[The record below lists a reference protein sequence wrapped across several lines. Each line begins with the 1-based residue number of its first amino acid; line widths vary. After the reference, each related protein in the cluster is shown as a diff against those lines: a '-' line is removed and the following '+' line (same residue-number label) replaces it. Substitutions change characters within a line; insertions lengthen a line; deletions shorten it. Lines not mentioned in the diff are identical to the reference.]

1 MRPRGLLV
9 ILTLATLGGCASG
22 TNSERTAHGSAG
34 VQFPP
39 YPAEPVIEWVA
50 TYATLSDVGGG
61 QSKWSRAI
69 TGETEREPRLVA
81 PTDVAI
87 GPGNELYVADQELDG
102 IVIIDPRVKRF
113 DLFHGAGQGL
123 LRKPVGVA
131 VADDGTLYV
140 SDTVARAV
148 YVFDAGLFFRASL
161 GGPDLFAHPTSLA
174 LSADGT
180 RLAVCDTVAHTVYVI
195 DIRSGDVLLKLGGN
209 ARSGREG
216 EFHTPY
222 AVAFDEEDY
231 LYVSDYLNFRIQVFD
246 PAGDVELVFGQ
257 NGDRPGDLNRP
268 RGLAVDATA
277 GVIFEV
283 DGAYQLVQMFN
294 LDGEILMWFGGPGAG
309 PGGFDLPSGIA
320 RRGNLLAVADTLN
333 SRVQVFRFLG
343 PPGEPAGA
351 GE

>member
-1 MRPRGLLV
+1 MRPHRFWV
-9 ILTLATLGGCASG
+9 ILTLVILGGCASG
-22 TNSERTAHGSAG
+22 TNSERAAGGSAAI
-34 VQFPP
+34 QFPP

-61 QSKWSRAI
+61 QSKWQRAI

-81 PTDVAI
+81 PTAVAI
-87 GPGNELYVADQELDG
+87 GPNGELYVADQEIDG

-113 DLFHGAGQGL
+113 DLFRGAGQGA

-131 VADDGTLYV
+131 VAEDGTLYV
-140 SDTVARAV
+140 SDSVARAV
-148 YVFDAGLFFRASL
+148 YVFDAGLNFHGSL
-161 GGPDLFAHPTSLA
+161 GGPSLFTHPTSLA

-180 RLAVCDTVAHTVYVI
+180 RLAVCDTVAHSVHVI
-195 DIRSGDVLLKLGGN
+195 DVMSGDILLKLGGEE
-209 ARSGREG
+209 RSGSEG

-222 AVAFDEEDY
+222 AVAYDEEDY

-246 PAGDVELVFGQ
+246 RAGDLELVFGQ
-257 NGDRPGDLNRP
+257 IGDRPGDLNRP
-268 RGLAVDATA
+268 RGLAVDSTA

-283 DGAYQLVQMFN
+283 DGAFQLVQMFN
-294 LDGEILMWFGGPGAG
+294 LDGEILMWFGGPGTG

-343 PPGEPAGA
+343 PPEGAAPAG
-351 GE
+351 E